1 MYQYDYEHEPVKIPK
16 NNGRA
21 LLALLAALLVLA
33 ALVFIFAGFV
43 DAGTVAPDET
53 KAPATPVDAP
63 RNLPR

>member
-1 MYQYDYEHEPVKIPK
+1 MTHMTDYDPVKIPK

-21 LLALLAALLVLA
+21 LLTLVGALLVLG

-53 KAPATPVDAP
+53 QGPAPLRTPAT
-63 RNLPR
+63 LPH